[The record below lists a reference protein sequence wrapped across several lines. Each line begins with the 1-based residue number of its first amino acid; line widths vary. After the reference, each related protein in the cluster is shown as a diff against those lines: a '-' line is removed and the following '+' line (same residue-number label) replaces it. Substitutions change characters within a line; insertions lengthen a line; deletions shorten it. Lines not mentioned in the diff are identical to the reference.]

1 MKSFRLFLSLTL
13 LFFIFNQTISAQENT
28 DTDEVND
35 LIIVEDSTS
44 VKGSIFP
51 LLRKKRNTS
60 IKVYYL
66 NKNEDGKAQADPDVI
81 KTNENTRGIFAEY
94 SYVRSELITYISS
107 LQIYFKE
114 YNGKRELD
122 DRDRQVFNIN
132 GNARDISL
140 TAGMKI
146 EIDATSVFRQ
156 SNLEFRLLYFIF
168 GGNNRDYIPLTTD
181 FLASSSTSGMG
192 TGYFA
197 KYQHFY
203 TPRLDFIFF
212 TQNSNA
218 LLNNSVKSKFANLGN
233 GNQGS
238 SKEEVAI
245 LQLGGGIEYYFN
257 LGGFRNDSIEA
268 LLDIKTINSEE
279 TEFENGPRFE
289 FSQKKSIKDT
299 LVTLS
304 LQYQHSFN
312 SDLDLI
318 FYFGRTI
325 VSSSEN
331 MQPPPDKYNTSTEV
345 IPGVSRPQPGSNFTL
360 NSEVSTVRIGAEYYF
375 D

>member
-1 MKSFRLFLSLTL
+1 MKNFRLFLSLTL
-13 LFFIFNQTISAQENT
+13 LLFIFNQTISAQENT

-35 LIIVEDSTS
+35 LIIVEDSTT

-66 NKNEDGKAQADPDVI
+66 NKNEDGKAQADSDVI

-107 LQIYFKE
+107 LQIYFRE

-181 FLASSSTSGMG
+181 FLASSSTSGTG

-218 LLNNSVKSKFANLGN
+218 LLNNKVTPKSG
-233 GNQGS
+233 GDQGS

-325 VSSSEN
+325 VSSEN
-331 MQPPPDKYNTSTEV
+331 MQPPPDKYNDGPIE
-345 IPGVSRPQPGSNFTL
+345 IPGVSRPQLGSDFTL
-360 NSEVSTVRIGAEYYF
+360 NSEVSTVRIGVEYYF